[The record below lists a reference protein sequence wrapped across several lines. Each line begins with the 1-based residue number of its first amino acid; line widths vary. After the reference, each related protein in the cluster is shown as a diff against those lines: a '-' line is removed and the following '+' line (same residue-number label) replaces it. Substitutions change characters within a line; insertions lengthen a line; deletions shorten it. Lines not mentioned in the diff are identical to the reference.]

1 MMKLLQLD
9 TGLPRLVREG
19 PIPVVV
25 RERQTVGSLMA
36 TSPDVEGRTFFRRV
50 ILKGGEGR

>member
-1 MMKLLQLD
+1 MMKLLQFD

-25 RERQTVGSLMA
+25 RERQTGGSLMA